1 MHHQEEDMSDKQ
13 AIESLARTYFECM
26 HESSRDKA
34 LTVFHPHAR
43 IVGLRKGALVDRT
56 AAEFGDLVASVQP
69 SAASKGEPERFEI
82 LSIDIVG
89 ETATTRIRCDF
100 AGTTYLDTL
109 SLLKVDGQWR
119 IFNKLFHIEGKAA

>member
-1 MHHQEEDMSDKQ
+1 MSDLD
-13 AIESLARTYFECM
+13 AIQSLARTYFECM

-34 LTVFHPHAR
+34 LSAFHPHAR
-43 IVGLRKGALVDRT
+43 IVGLRKGVLVDRT

-69 SAASKGEPERFEI
+69 SAASKGDPERFEI
-82 LSIDIVG
+82 LSIEIVG

-119 IFNKLFHIEGKAA
+119 IFNKLFHIEGKATA